1 MKVNL
6 PKPYQS
12 LPESQKQKIAQLVD
26 ELVTRQ
32 VDHEEAELQK
42 IWIQYACIVLHTA
55 FHFTKE
61 DCEMF
66 IANWRRI
73 YRQNAKFRT
82 KQEQDAFLEKYL
94 DFFEGDYPT
103 AFVDSLE
110 KII

>member
-1 MKVNL
+1 MKANVPRSYN
-6 PKPYQS
+6 S
-12 LPESQKQKIAQLVD
+12 LPASEKEKISRLVD
-26 ELVTRQ
+26 ELVTQ
-32 VDHEEAELQK
+32 GINHEEAEVQK

-94 DFFEGDYPT
+94 DFFGGDYPT